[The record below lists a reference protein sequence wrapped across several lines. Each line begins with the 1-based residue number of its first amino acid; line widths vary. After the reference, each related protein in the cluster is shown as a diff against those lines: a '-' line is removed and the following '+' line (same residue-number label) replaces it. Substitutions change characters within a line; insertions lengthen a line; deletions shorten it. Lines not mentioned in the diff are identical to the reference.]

1 MNESSHQKR
10 CCDETGSLCASLFL
24 HGMLFLVLSS
34 SSSFDPPL
42 GPQTRLDI
50 LWFTPATVP
59 SPPQATAP
67 QAAPAATPKP
77 SPQQPT
83 TKAKRPQAP
92 AEILSVKPEPAKPA
106 SPLRAAATAPH
117 PVAEHGTLPQ
127 RRVIAVKGAASPPSP
142 PPVPLVRAAAPVVR
156 TALPAEPAR
165 TPVQR
170 QETVPAHAQVAAK
183 APPQTRERTPSA
195 QGMEQA
201 TARRLPEPLVKRSPQ
216 DQAPQ
221 PNARER
227 GTTFASMQGDLKL
240 TVAGDGV
247 KLTVAF
253 RELPRSRRDRTLTRA
268 EARRLQQV
276 APVTAKRD
284 ERTKEAVIEK
294 AGEGVYIFSAE
305 PESAKAAQAS
315 FTLTIFEAGKR
326 EKTASIGTRTL
337 QGKTVVARVLMPEG
351 VLWDDDS
358 AFTGSLED
366 SDSTTKFNA
375 HTGLYWKEY
384 AD

>member
-1 MNESSHQKR
+1 MTESSHPKR

-24 HGMLFLVLSS
+24 HGVLFLVLSS

-67 QAAPAATPKP
+67 QAAPAATPKS
-77 SPQQPT
+77 SPQPT
-83 TKAKRPQAP
+83 AKAKRPQAP
-92 AEILSVKPEPAKPA
+92 EEILAVTPGAAEPDRSHP
-106 SPLRAAATAPH
+106 AAAAAPY
-117 PVAEHGTLPQ
+117 PVAEDGTLPQ
-127 RRVIAVKGAASPPSP
+127 RRAPAEKAKASIPFP
-142 PPVPLVRAAAPVVR
+142 PPVPLGRAAAPVAQA
-156 TALPAEPAR
+156 ALPAGPA
-165 TPVQR
+165 PLQKK
-170 QETVPAHAQVAAK
+170 EAEPAHAQVAAET
-183 APPQTRERTPSA
+183 PPHTRERTPPA
-195 QGMEQA
+195 QVREQA
-201 TARRLPEPLVKRSPQ
+201 TARRPPEPLVKHSRQERTPQ
-216 DQAPQ
+216 QPHPQ
-221 PNARER
+221 ER
-227 GTTFASMQGDLKL
+227 GTTFASLQGDLKL

-253 RELPRSRRDRTLTRA
+253 RELPRSRRDRTLTKA

-305 PESAKAAQAS
+305 PETAKAAQAS

-326 EKTASIGTRTL
+326 EKTVAIGTRTL

-351 VLWDDDS
+351 VLWDDNS

-375 HTGLYWKEY
+375 QTGLYWKEY